1 MASKREFKKDV
12 NFLTNEILMRG
23 MIHLEFFGKQ
33 NSETVFEIMNE
44 AVVSRNNYVSR
55 INQNVN
61 AKTPKEVKSHFKLIY
76 DDLLNSTHDLLGK
89 IDQLD
94 IPVK

>member
-23 MIHLEFFGKQ
+23 MIHLEFFGKK
-33 NSETVFEIMNE
+33 NSESVFEIMNE
-44 AVVSRNNYVSR
+44 AVISRNNYISR

-61 AKTPKEVKSHFKLIY
+61 PKNTKEVKAHFKLIY